1 MPRASRVSAAAKV
14 RMRTILPMAT
24 TLARGFLPVRGTGA
38 RHRVKPWPVSAH
50 TGKFNRLDLPPES
63 PDKQFVLFV
72 GDSHLRALVD
82 RYVRMPDGC
91 LSFGFLSTPGASA
104 AELRTELLNADIPR
118 TPDIVCLLAPSNN
131 PAPGIEAA
139 GVAFDGLL
147 RAARSRWPKVFVL
160 DFPPRLASEL
170 APQQFLREE
179 FRRVAA
185 KNGVEYCVTADR
197 FPLDS
202 RALWSR
208 DGIHLSDDLGMP
220 LLAKL
225 LWHFSFRQLQSPLPV
240 TPPPV
245 SPPKSPPTV
254 RPFATT
260 VVVKGEVSRPRP
272 LDPFKETVVGRRG
285 KRSQPE
291 SWDAPEDWDQSSVR
305 ILPDEVCVPPL
316 VLRECFVVLN
326 PIRFSTDKLA
336 AMDRIVPSNLDVPM
350 GNRSKKRKVAHGT
363 TAVVSKGKK
372 ARLEALQ
379 TPARIA
385 KPSKLVPPPR
395 PVPEAAVPATLEGVP
410 PPRPV
415 PEAAVPA
422 TLEGSVFV
430 PSSKFA
436 QPEGDDQTLCVDEW
450 PFLQTEF
457 CEKVNQPT
465 ARVVSGQRKQEEP
478 TPWGPKVVMAQADKP
493 TANET
498 SFLGCSTKM
507 THIEDHEPFEPAP
520 EVTASSQ
527 QQSPPEDNGQLED
540 RHVTL
545 GNQKV
550 LIFNML
556 FPVPCEFSC
565 HLLDLGN

>member
-1 MPRASRVSAAAKV
+1 
-14 RMRTILPMAT
+14 
-24 TLARGFLPVRGTGA
+24 
-38 RHRVKPWPVSAH
+38 
-50 TGKFNRLDLPPES
+50 
-63 PDKQFVLFV
+63 
-72 GDSHLRALVD
+72 
-82 RYVRMPDGC
+82 MPDGC

-131 PAPGIEAA
+131 LTATPGIEAA

-185 KNGVEYCVTADR
+185 KNDVKYCVTADR

-225 LWHFSFRQLQSPLPV
+225 LWHFSFQQLQSPLPV

-305 ILPDEVCVPPL
+305 ILPHEVCVPPL

-372 ARLEALQ
+372 ARLEVGHFSVKYVLVFWLKHRNNYFLISPLTQEIVQHSLCRYCFANDLQ
-379 TPARIA
+379 LFSRHF
-385 KPSKLVPPPR
+385 KL
-395 PVPEAAVPATLEGVP
+395 
-410 PPRPV
+410 
-415 PEAAVPA
+415 
-422 TLEGSVFV
+422 
-430 PSSKFA
+430 
-436 QPEGDDQTLCVDEW
+436 
-450 PFLQTEF
+450 
-457 CEKVNQPT
+457 
-465 ARVVSGQRKQEEP
+465 
-478 TPWGPKVVMAQADKP
+478 
-493 TANET
+493 
-498 SFLGCSTKM
+498 
-507 THIEDHEPFEPAP
+507 
-520 EVTASSQ
+520 Q
-527 QQSPPEDNGQLED
+527 QGLPNRRSWYLP
-540 RHVTL
+540 
-545 GNQKV
+545 
-550 LIFNML
+550 
-556 FPVPCEFSC
+556 
-565 HLLDLGN
+565 LDLCQKLLCQPLWRAASLCIQAR

>member
-1 MPRASRVSAAAKV
+1 
-14 RMRTILPMAT
+14 
-24 TLARGFLPVRGTGA
+24 
-38 RHRVKPWPVSAH
+38 
-50 TGKFNRLDLPPES
+50 
-63 PDKQFVLFV
+63 
-72 GDSHLRALVD
+72 
-82 RYVRMPDGC
+82 MPDGC

-104 AELRTELLNADIPR
+104 AELRTELSNADIPR

-131 PAPGIEAA
+131 LTAMPSIETA
-139 GVAFDGLL
+139 GVAFGGLL
-147 RAARSRWPKVFVL
+147 RAACSRWPKVFVL

-185 KNGVEYCVTADR
+185 KNGVKYCVTADR

-220 LLAKL
+220 LLTKL

-254 RPFATT
+254 RFFTTT

-291 SWDAPEDWDQSSVR
+291 TWDAPEDWDQSSVR
-305 ILPDEVCVPPL
+305 ILSHE
-316 VLRECFVVLN
+316 
-326 PIRFSTDKLA
+326 
-336 AMDRIVPSNLDVPM
+336 
-350 GNRSKKRKVAHGT
+350 KRKVAHGT
-363 TAVVSKGKK
+363 PAVVSKGKK
-372 ARLEALQ
+372 AHLEALQ
-379 TPARIA
+379 TPAKVA
-385 KPSKLVPPPR
+385 KPSKLVPPR
-395 PVPEAAVPATLEGVP
+395 PVPEAAVS
-410 PPRPV
+410 
-415 PEAAVPA
+415 A

-430 PSSKFA
+430 HSSKFA
-436 QPEGDDQTLCVDEW
+436 QPEGDDKTLCVDEW

-465 ARVVSGQRKQEEP
+465 ARVVSSQRQQEEP

-507 THIEDHEPFEPAP
+507 THIEDHERVEP

-527 QQSPPEDNGQLED
+527 QCQIKILRG
-540 RHVTL
+540 
-545 GNQKV
+545 G
-550 LIFNML
+550 
-556 FPVPCEFSC
+556 
-565 HLLDLGN
+565 

>member
-1 MPRASRVSAAAKV
+1 
-14 RMRTILPMAT
+14 
-24 TLARGFLPVRGTGA
+24 
-38 RHRVKPWPVSAH
+38 
-50 TGKFNRLDLPPES
+50 
-63 PDKQFVLFV
+63 
-72 GDSHLRALVD
+72 
-82 RYVRMPDGC
+82 MPDGC

-131 PAPGIEAA
+131 LTATPGIEAA

-179 FRRVAA
+179 FRRVAV
-185 KNGVEYCVTADR
+185 KNGVKYCVTADR

-305 ILPDEVCVPPL
+305 ILPHEVCVPPL

-430 PSSKFA
+430 HSSKFA
-436 QPEGDDQTLCVDEW
+436 QPEGDDKTLCVDEW

-540 RHVTL
+540 PHVTL

-556 FPVPCEFSC
+556 FPVPSC
-565 HLLDLGN
+565 SKHFYM

>member
-1 MPRASRVSAAAKV
+1 MPRASRASAAAKA

-24 TLARGFLPVRGTGA
+24 TLFCVEFVSLLVRGTGA
-38 RHRVKPWPVSAH
+38 RHRVKPWPVSAL
-50 TGKFNRLDLPPES
+50 TGKFHRLDLPPES
-63 PDKQFVLFV
+63 PVKQFVLFV

-131 PAPGIEAA
+131 LTATPGIEAA

-147 RAARSRWPKVFVL
+147 RCVIQNFCADQVFVL

-285 KRSQPE
+285 K
-291 SWDAPEDWDQSSVR
+291 VK
-305 ILPDEVCVPPL
+305 
-316 VLRECFVVLN
+316 CFVVLN

-350 GNRSKKRKVAHGT
+350 GNRSKV
-363 TAVVSKGKK
+363 
-372 ARLEALQ
+372 
-379 TPARIA
+379 I
-385 KPSKLVPPPR
+385 
-395 PVPEAAVPATLEGVP
+395 
-410 PPRPV
+410 
-415 PEAAVPA
+415 
-422 TLEGSVFV
+422 
-430 PSSKFA
+430 
-436 QPEGDDQTLCVDEW
+436 CVILILTVGECIHINS
-450 PFLQTEF
+450 PF
-457 CEKVNQPT
+457 NP
-465 ARVVSGQRKQEEP
+465 
-478 TPWGPKVVMAQADKP
+478 
-493 TANET
+493 
-498 SFLGCSTKM
+498 
-507 THIEDHEPFEPAP
+507 I
-520 EVTASSQ
+520 
-527 QQSPPEDNGQLED
+527 
-540 RHVTL
+540 
-545 GNQKV
+545 
-550 LIFNML
+550 
-556 FPVPCEFSC
+556 
-565 HLLDLGN
+565 